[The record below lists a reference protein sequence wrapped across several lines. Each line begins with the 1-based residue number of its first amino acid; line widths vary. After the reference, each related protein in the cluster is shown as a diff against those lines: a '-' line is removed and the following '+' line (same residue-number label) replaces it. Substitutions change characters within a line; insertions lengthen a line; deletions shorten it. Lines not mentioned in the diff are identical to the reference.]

1 MWLCLLR
8 HTNTPLQE
16 YAFTVCVVSQYRGGR
31 EEWPSWNI
39 VCVCVCPCKKKT
51 PSENVRLHL
60 RRFAFLSAC
69 ICMCMCVVLRD
80 LEVICNC
87 STVEE
92 QRQQSHTP
100 WLSLS
105 IIGMCVCWVQ
115 LICWSEYDISEAF
128 TALLEMADWL
138 TAEQMWHPKA
148 TNTDRAVFKLR
159 WFLLQTL
166 ISVNNNNSNN
176 IKNY

>member
-1 MWLCLLR
+1 MYSDFNSRVKFTLLRAHGVTQWKEATAVNSCFYQAGMWLCLLR
-8 HTNTPLQE
+8 HTNTPQQE

-69 ICMCMCVVLRD
+69 ICMCVVLRD
-80 LEVICNC
+80 LEVIWNC

-92 QRQQSHTP
+92 QRQQWGHRTH
-100 WLSLS
+100 L
-105 IIGMCVCWVQ
+105 GCHCQ
-115 LICWSEYDISEAF
+115 
-128 TALLEMADWL
+128 
-138 TAEQMWHPKA
+138 
-148 TNTDRAVFKLR
+148 
-159 WFLLQTL
+159 
-166 ISVNNNNSNN
+166 
-176 IKNY
+176 